1 MNTVD
6 IDSKLNYEREYSK
19 YLNNAKVKG
28 NSIQANCPFHKNGNE
43 KKPSFS
49 VDIKTG
55 QYKCFACGEEG
66 NYINFISKI
75 KNIGTKDA
83 AKEIYKEIGTD
94 NVIPIEEYTISTY
107 AKEKKLPEEWLKE
120 EWGLKNL
127 KHYIGIPYFNKERK
141 LIGTRKRGANKDF
154 KWNQNSKLWLYGIQN
169 IEKIIQKEY
178 VVLVEGESDTH
189 TLAYYNIPVLGVPGA
204 STFNSNWVEDLKGI
218 KKIYIHHE
226 NDAGGDT
233 FVKSVCKGLLT
244 ADFKGE
250 VYKIECSSAGVKDPS
265 ELHLKRQN
273 DFKTIWE
280 NIITSRIKLEI
291 ERVVNKPE
299 IVIPGAPI
307 QPKIPTGWLVNEAG
321 VFAHSDKMGGNVLVC
336 STPILINSRVKS
348 LESNE
353 EKIEIT
359 YFIDKKWHFAIYPRS
374 TIFQSRNLPMLT
386 DIGIAITSENS
397 KKMVTFLDSLFA
409 ENKDEL
415 PIKRTV
421 TQLGW
426 HGNKFLPCL
435 PGDIVLD
442 IDSNAKKCVDGFEE
456 SGTLEEW
463 ISAIKPYRYNNIFR
477 AMMGASFAA
486 TLFKD
491 IGHRTVFFHLWGD
504 SRVGKT
510 ALLKAALS
518 AWGDPE
524 SLMVSFNATKVGLER
539 RATLFNDLP
548 IGIDEKQVA
557 GDNQV
562 FIDNMIYMLGTGSGK
577 LRGNKTGGTQAVG
590 NWRSFILTTGEEPI
604 STMTSQTGII
614 TRVLEVTGSPFYS
627 TEEAAKM
634 HELTDSYHGT
644 AGKKFIEEL
653 LIKYPKRNQIKEKYK
668 DIVEKLKMDT
678 ENKIS
683 THITATA
690 TIILAD
696 MLESEILF
704 HEDESTIEKR
714 SYEMGLEI
722 LKNLTTITDSDIVEK
737 AYDYIHSWV
746 VSNKKSFETIDA
758 RGISQNT
765 AYSYERYGVIDKGI
779 YYILPHILQGVLE
792 KQKISYRK
800 ILKGL
805 ADRNYIEKDKQGK
818 NLVTKRWDG
827 QTQRFIAFKTD
838 MRECPF

>member
-1 MNTVD
+1 MAQID
-6 IDSKLNYEREYSK
+6 IDSKLNYENEYSR
-19 YLNNAKVKG
+19 YLNNVKKKG

-49 VDIKTG
+49 VDLKTG

-66 NYINFISKI
+66 NYIKFISQM
-75 KNIGTKDA
+75 KNIGTKEA
-83 AKEIYKEIGTD
+83 AKEIYKEIGID
-94 NVIPIEEYTISTY
+94 NVIPIEDYTISTY

-127 KHYIGIPYFNKERK
+127 KRYIGIPYFNKEKK
-141 LIGTRKRGANKDF
+141 LIGTRKRGPNKDF
-154 KWNQNSKLWLYGIQN
+154 KWNPNSKLWLYGIQN
-169 IEKIIQKEY
+169 IEKIMQEEY

-189 TLAYYNIPVLGVPGA
+189 TLSYYGIPVLGVPGA
-204 STFNSNWVEDLKGI
+204 STFNSNWVEDI
-218 KKIYIHHE
+218 KAVKQIYIHHE

-233 FVKSVCKGLLT
+233 FVKAVCKGLLT
-244 ADFKGE
+244 AEYTGE
-250 VYKIECSSAGVKDPS
+250 VYKIECASAGVKDPS
-265 ELHLKRQN
+265 ELHIKRQN
-273 DFKTIWE
+273 EFNEIWT
-280 NIITSRIKLEI
+280 NIVESKIKLEI
-291 ERVVNKPE
+291 ETIVNKPE
-299 IVIPGAPI
+299 VIIPGAPI
-307 QPKIPTGWLVNEAG
+307 QPKLPTGWLVNESG
-321 VFAHSDKMGGNVLVC
+321 VYAHSDKMGGNVLVC
-336 STPILINSRVKS
+336 STPMLINSRIKS

-359 YFIDKKWHFAIYPRS
+359 YYIDKKWHFSIYPRS
-374 TIFQSRNLPMLT
+374 TIFQSRNIPILT
-386 DIGIAITSENS
+386 DIGIAITSENA
-397 KKMVTFLDSLFA
+397 KKMVTYLDALFA
-409 ENKDEL
+409 ENKDIL

-426 HGNKFLPCL
+426 HGNKFLPCV

-442 IDSNAKKCVDGFEE
+442 IDNNAKKCVDGFEE

-463 ISAIKPYRYNNIFR
+463 VNAIKPYRYNNIFR
-477 AMMGASFAA
+477 GMMAASFGA

-504 SRVGKT
+504 SRIGKT

-524 SLMVSFNATKVGLER
+524 ALMVSFNATKVGLER

-557 GDNQV
+557 GDNQS
-562 FIDNMIYMLGTGSGK
+562 FIENLVYMLGTGSGK
-577 LRGNKTGGTQAVG
+577 LRGNKSGGTQAVS

-614 TRVLEVTGSPFYS
+614 TRALEITGTPFYS
-627 TEEAAKM
+627 TEDAAQM
-634 HELTDSYHGT
+634 HEITDKYHGT
-644 AGKKFIEEL
+644 AGKRFVEEL
-653 LIKYPKRNQIKEKYK
+653 IIKYPKRNDLKEKYK
-668 DIVEKLKMDT
+668 DIVERLKKDT

-690 TIILAD
+690 VIILAD
-696 MLESEILF
+696 ILQSEILF
-704 HEDESTIEKR
+704 NELDSEDR
-714 SYEMGLEI
+714 SYQMGLY
-722 LKNLTTITDSDIVEK
+722 LLNSLTTITESDIVEK

-746 VSNKKSFETIDA
+746 VSNKNSFDKVDA
-758 RGISQNT
+758 RGIT
-765 AYSYERYGVIDKGI
+765 MGAYTYERYGIIDKGK
-779 YYILPHILQGVLE
+779 YYILPHILQEVLE
-792 KQKISYRK
+792 KQKMSYRK

-805 ADRNYIEKDKQGK
+805 ADRDYIDKDNQGR

-838 MRECPF
+838 MKECPF